1 MGHFPRRQ
9 SHTLEGDPMFGGSS
23 TSISVHNIDSPRTG
37 CNGDRIMAIVTG
49 ANPLGQIDKRHGR

>member
-1 MGHFPRRQ
+1 
-9 SHTLEGDPMFGGSS
+9 MFGGSS